1 MSLRCK
7 AVLVG
12 AVAAVAMSMAAVP
25 AANATPLSAVDHFKC
40 YKAVEPTVP
49 PAPGIPA
56 AVRLSDQFG
65 NANLQ
70 VGRVVRLCNP
80 VRKLHDGRVFE
91 IRHPD
96 LHLVCYAIQQNVPR
110 QVQVRN
116 QFGQRRLNVTRANR
130 LCLPSYKNETPQG
143 QELEPLA
150 NLDHYKC
157 YQATEPP
164 PIAPGIPPVVGL
176 TDQFGARNVQVG
188 RASTLCN
195 PTRKGHDGV
204 ITPVRF
210 PDVHLTCFKIR
221 QPGIQPAIDVFVIN
235 QFQRR
240 DLEVTTPVELC
251 LPSRKRV
258 LAPA

>member
-1 MSLRCK
+1 MSLRGK
-7 AVLVG
+7 AFVVVAL
-12 AVAAVAMSMAAVP
+12 AAVAVAVVP
-25 AANATPLSAVDHFKC
+25 AAHAKTPLSAIDHFKC
-40 YKAVEPTVP
+40 YKAAESAVP

-70 VGRVVRLCNP
+70 VGKVVRLCNP
-80 VRKLHDGRVFE
+80 VRKLHDGRAFE

-96 LHLVCYAIQQNVPR
+96 LHLVCYAIRQNVPR

-116 QFGQRRLNVTRANR
+116 QFGIRQLNVTRANR

-157 YQATEPP
+157 YQAREPGAG
-164 PIAPGIPPVVGL
+164 APGIPNIVNL
-176 TDQFGARNVQVG
+176 LDQFGANNVFVDEPT
-188 RASTLCN
+188 TLCN

-204 ITPVRF
+204 ITRVRF
-210 PDVHLTCFKIR
+210 ADLHLTCFAIR
-221 QPGIQPAIDVFVIN
+221 QPGDNQDRSVFVLN

-240 DLEVTTPVELC
+240 DLTVTTPMELC
-251 LPSRKRV
+251 LPSYKRV
-258 LAPA
+258 LAAN

>member
-7 AVLVG
+7 ASVVFALAAVVV
-12 AVAAVAMSMAAVP
+12 AVAP
-25 AANATPLSAVDHFKC
+25 AAHAKTPLSAIDHFKC

-80 VRKLHDGRVFE
+80 VRKLHDGRAFE

-96 LHLVCYAIQQNVPR
+96 LHLVCYAIRQNVPR

-116 QFGQRRLNVTRANR
+116 QFGTRQLNVTRANR

-157 YQATEPP
+157 YRATEPGAG
-164 PIAPGIPPVVGL
+164 APGIPNIVNL
-176 TDQFGARNVQVG
+176 LDQFGANNVFVDEPT
-188 RASTLCN
+188 TLCN
-195 PTRKGHDGV
+195 PTRKGHNGV
-204 ITPVRF
+204 ITRVRF
-210 PDVHLTCFKIR
+210 ADLHLTCFAIR
-221 QPGIQPAIDVFVIN
+221 QPGDAPERSVFVLN

-240 DLEVTTPVELC
+240 DLTVTTPVELC
-251 LPSRKRV
+251 LPSYKRV

>member
-7 AVLVG
+7 ASVVVAL
-12 AVAAVAMSMAAVP
+12 AAVAVAVVP
-25 AANATPLSAVDHFKC
+25 AAHAKTPLSAIDHFKC
-40 YKAVEPTVP
+40 YKATEAAVP

-80 VRKLHDGRVFE
+80 VRKLHDGKAFE
-91 IRHPD
+91 IRHAD
-96 LHLVCYAIQQNVPR
+96 LHLVCYAIRQNVPR
-110 QVQVRN
+110 QVRVTN
-116 QFGQRRLNVTRANR
+116 QFGSRRLNVTRANR
-130 LCLPSYKNETPQG
+130 LCLPSYKNESPET

-157 YQATEPP
+157 YQAREPGP
-164 PIAPGIPPVVGL
+164 GAPGIPGIVNL
-176 TDQFGARNVQVG
+176 LDQFGANNVFVDEPT
-188 RASTLCN
+188 TLCN

-204 ITPVRF
+204 VTPVRF
-210 PDVHLTCFKIR
+210 PDLHLTCFAIR
-221 QPGIQPAIDVFVIN
+221 QPGDLQTRSVFVLN

-240 DLEVTTPVELC
+240 DLTVTTPMELC
-251 LPSRKRV
+251 LPSYKRV
-258 LAPA
+258 LAAA